1 MEDEQPDSLEGWVP
15 VREGLFAEPERHRL
29 RFLVA
34 WNGAEGKFAVTCH
47 DRTAQ
52 RRWRREGAQP
62 EPEPE
67 PEPEAAMSPPSWA
80 GLLSAAGFRGAH
92 RQLAALWPPLERC
105 FPRLPPELDVGGG
118 GGAWG
123 LGLGLWA
130 LLWPARAGPGEA
142 ALRELCGRLERYLGE
157 AADGC
162 GGATVRDALFPAEGG
177 AADCESLREFRE
189 RALRARWTEADA
201 RLRQVLQGHTKAN
214 TMVAL
219 MKVYQEEDEAY
230 QELVTVATTF
240 FQYLL
245 QPLRAMR
252 EVATL
257 CKLDILKSLDEDDLG
272 PRRVVALEKEAEE
285 WTRRAE
291 EAVISIQ
298 DITVN
303 YFKETVKA
311 LAGMQK
317 QMEQDGKRFGQAAWA
332 TATPRLEKLKLMLA
346 RETLQLMRAK
356 KLCLNHKRAEIQG
369 KMEDLPEQEKNIN
382 VVDELEIKF
391 YEIQLELYDV
401 KFEILRNEEI
411 LLTTQLDSLKRLIKE
426 KQDEVVYYDPCESP
440 EELKVIDCVVGLQ
453 DNKNL
458 EVKELRRQCQQLE
471 SKRGRICAKRASL
484 RSKKDQ
490 CKENHQL
497 RLQQAEE
504 SIKYSRQHHSIQMKR
519 DKIKEEEQKN
529 KEWINQERQKTLQR
543 LRAFKDKHLG
553 QSVRKTSG
561 AEPVAPN
568 LPGGLSQQTC
578 LPASQVVSVIHPSS
592 RKTRGV
598 PLLEASNVKTPKC
611 QDCHGN
617 TSVQV
622 FVPVGD
628 QTHSKSSEELSL
640 PPPPPPPPPPAPAP
654 APAPLPALSSC
665 SEAATHQN
673 LGFRAPMKDDQPL
686 PLVCESPAERP
697 RDSLGHFPCPG
708 SMDEVLASLRH
719 GKAPLQK
726 VEVPAV
732 RPPHASVNE
741 HILAAIRQGVKLKKV
756 HPDLGPSPSS
766 RHTSDLERSIKAAL
780 QRIKRVS
787 ADSEEDSDEQDAGQW
802 DR

>member
-34 WNGAEGKFAVTCH
+34 WNEAEGKFAVTCH

-52 RRWRREGAQP
+52 QRRRREGARLGP

-67 PEPEAAMSPPSWA
+67 PKPEAAVSPPSWA
-80 GLLSAAGFRGAH
+80 GLLSAAGLRGAH

-130 LLWPARAGPGEA
+130 LLWPARADPGEA
-142 ALRELCGRLERYLGE
+142 ALQELCGQLERYLGV

-177 AADCESLREFRE
+177 AADCESPCEFRE
-189 RALRARWTEADA
+189 RALRARWVEVDT
-201 RLRQVLQGHTKAN
+201 RLRQVIQGHGKAN

-219 MKVYQEEDEAY
+219 MKLYQEEDEAY
-230 QELVTVATTF
+230 QELVTVATIF

-245 QPLRAMR
+245 QPFRAMR

-291 EAVISIQ
+291 EAVVSIQ

-311 LAGMQK
+311 LAVMRK
-317 QMEQDGKRFGQAAWA
+317 EMEQDAKRFGQAAWA
-332 TATPRLEKLKLMLA
+332 TAVPRLEKLRLMLA

-356 KLCLNHKRAEIQG
+356 ELCLNHKRAEIQG

-382 VVDELEIKF
+382 VVDELEIQF
-391 YEIQLELYDV
+391 YEIQLELYEV
-401 KFEILRNEEI
+401 KFEILKNEEI

-426 KQDEVVYYDPCESP
+426 KQNEVVYYDPCESP

-453 DNKNL
+453 DDKNL

-484 RSKKDQ
+484 RS
-490 CKENHQL
+490 
-497 RLQQAEE
+497 
-504 SIKYSRQHHSIQMKR
+504 
-519 DKIKEEEQKN
+519 
-529 KEWINQERQKTLQR
+529 
-543 LRAFKDKHLG
+543 
-553 QSVRKTSG
+553 RKVICIV
-561 AEPVAPN
+561 P
-568 LPGGLSQQTC
+568 PG
-578 LPASQVVSVIHPSS
+578 
-592 RKTRGV
+592 
-598 PLLEASNVKTPKC
+598 
-611 QDCHGN
+611 
-617 TSVQV
+617 SVQR
-622 FVPVGD
+622 
-628 QTHSKSSEELSL
+628 KSS
-640 PPPPPPPPPPAPAP
+640 AQI
-654 APAPLPALSSC
+654 
-665 SEAATHQN
+665 AT
-673 LGFRAPMKDDQPL
+673 G
-686 PLVCESPAERP
+686 
-697 RDSLGHFPCPG
+697 
-708 SMDEVLASLRH
+708 
-719 GKAPLQK
+719 
-726 VEVPAV
+726 
-732 RPPHASVNE
+732 
-741 HILAAIRQGVKLKKV
+741 
-756 HPDLGPSPSS
+756 
-766 RHTSDLERSIKAAL
+766 
-780 QRIKRVS
+780 
-787 ADSEEDSDEQDAGQW
+787 
-802 DR
+802 